1 MHPLLAFSLAPN
13 SSLSNSA
20 TLASIM
26 VPCHA
31 LAELV
36 KHYPFW
42 RCESL
47 PEGHEHHCA
56 HLAQHHPNQ
65 PSL

>member
-1 MHPLLAFSLAPN
+1 
-13 SSLSNSA
+13 
-20 TLASIM
+20 M
-26 VPCHA
+26 VPFHA

-36 KHYPFW
+36 KHYPFR

-47 PEGHEHHCA
+47 PEDLYTIAIISRSVIYTSITPIQSIARPE
-56 HLAQHHPNQ
+56 